1 MTSRRI
7 TLVTNELRGS
17 RPVGGIGTGTTFLA
31 LALARM
37 GHDVEILHFGTPPTR
52 AIDPE
57 WGRIYASAGIR
68 VRFVSGSDET
78 VEPRYFAR
86 MPETADALRADPPDI
101 LITQDTAA
109 PAYVALRLRQLG
121 LGFENTLFVVV
132 CYGTRLWIKDVSRMV
147 RVFPYLLGVS
157 ALEGAS
163 LELADIVVSPSKYV
177 VEWMQQQGWRLPSRT
192 LVIPYLSRSAATG
205 EQQPRTAVADGRV
218 ERIAFFGRLEERK
231 GLKPFAAG
239 LNALEPELLQRIEL
253 EFLGAPTRAW
263 PPERITALLS
273 DTARA
278 ALRRISFATDLDQP
292 EVLERLGRAGTLAV
306 MPSLGETFGNAVYE
320 CLERGIPFIAS
331 NAGATPELIAPDD
344 HRRVLFEPT
353 AKGVAVALR
362 CALSDADALR
372 PARPAFDA
380 HGAYERWAEVVGS
393 AQPPRRQPAAGRPAV
408 DVVVVR
414 RGAEDELAR
423 CLSALRRQNYPNI
436 NVTVVDSGEREAGL
450 EAGAAPYV
458 VFLDEQ
464 DEPAEDFVATL
475 VHAQAVSGADVVTSG
490 LRLRSSPRQHLF
502 LGDPGGLGL
511 LSNSYGTP
519 ALIRRSLIDGL
530 GTPWPVEGD
539 SDWPLLAGLHLA
551 GAHIVSIPMPLL
563 TRTDPPGSLEQHPAD
578 ALLVLG
584 RHEQALPG
592 QLRPL
597 ARLAAGLAAGDAQGS
612 VAPTDGR
619 GIRQLAQRVRR
630 HLGR

>member
-37 GHDVEILHFGTPPTR
+37 GHDVEILHSGTPPTR

-57 WGRIYASAGIR
+57 WNRVYESAGIR
-68 VRFVSGSDET
+68 VRFVPGGDEP

-86 MPETADALRADPPDI
+86 MPETARALRADPPQVVI
-101 LITQDTAA
+101 AQDTAA

-121 LGFENTLFVVV
+121 MGFENTLFVVV

-147 RVFPYLLGVS
+147 RVFPYLLGLS

-163 LELADIVVSPSKYV
+163 LELADVVVSPSQYV
-177 VEWMQQQGWRLPSRT
+177 VGWMQQQGWRLPPTR
-192 LVIPYLSRSAATG
+192 VIPYLSRSAATG
-205 EQQPRTAVADGRV
+205 EQQPRMAVADGRV

-239 LNALEPELLQRIEL
+239 LNALDPELLQRIEL
-253 EFLGAPTRAW
+253 EFLGASTRAW

-273 DTARA
+273 NTAKT
-278 ALRRISFATDLDQP
+278 ALRRISFETNLDQP

-331 NAGATPELIAPDD
+331 TAGATPELIAPAD
-344 HRRVLFEPT
+344 HPRVLFEPT
-353 AKGVAVALR
+353 AEGVAAALR
-362 CALSDADALR
+362 RALSDGDALR

-380 HGAYERWAEVVGS
+380 HSAYEHWAEVVAS
-393 AQPPRRQPAAGRPAV
+393 APPARRRPPTERPAV
-408 DVVVVR
+408 DVLVVR
-414 RGAEDELAR
+414 RGVQDGLVR
-423 CLSALRRQNYPNI
+423 CLAAVQQQTYANVSVSVIESGSRQ
-436 NVTVVDSGEREAGL
+436 AGL
-450 EAGAAPYV
+450 EAGTATFV
-458 VFLDEQ
+458 LFLDEE
-464 DEPAEDFVATL
+464 DEPAEDL
-475 VHAQAVSGADVVTSG
+475 VESLVQAQVTSGADVVTCG
-490 LRLRSSPRQHLF
+490 VRLRNPQKQHLF
-502 LGDPGGLGL
+502 VGDPGALGL
-511 LSNSYGTP
+511 ISNSYGTP
-519 ALIRRSLIDGL
+519 ALIRRSLLDDL
-530 GTPWPVEGD
+530 STTWPVEGD
-539 SDWPLLAGLHLA
+539 PDWPLLARLHLG
-551 GAHIVSIPMPLL
+551 GARIVSIPIPLV
-563 TRTDPPGSLEQHPAD
+563 TRTDPPGSLERHPAD
-578 ALLVLG
+578 ALLVLS

-597 ARLAAGLAAGDAQGS
+597 ARLAAGLAAAQAQGS
-612 VAPTDGR
+612 APPTR
-619 GIRQLAQRVRR
+619 GTRFRNLARRVRR
-630 HLGR
+630 RVGR

>member
-17 RPVGGIGTGTTFLA
+17 RPVGGIGTATTFLA
-31 LALARM
+31 VALARM
-37 GHDVEILHFGTPPTR
+37 GHDVEILHCGTSPTT

-57 WGRIYASAGIR
+57 WDRLYTNAEIR
-68 VRFVSGSDET
+68 VRFVPQSDET

-86 MPETADALRADPPDI
+86 MPETARALRADPPDVI
-101 LITQDTAA
+101 ITQDTAA

-147 RVFPYLLGVS
+147 RVFPYLLGLSV
-157 ALEGAS
+157 LEAAS
-163 LELADIVVSPSKYV
+163 LELADVVVSPSKYV
-177 VEWMQQQGWRLPSRT
+177 VEWIHQQGWRLPSRT
-192 LVIPYLSRSAATG
+192 IVIPYLSRSAATG

-239 LNALEPELLQRIEL
+239 LNTLDPELLQRIEL
-253 EFLGAPTRAW
+253 EFVGAPTSAW

-273 DTARA
+273 GSAKA
-278 ALRRISFATDLDQP
+278 ALRRISFETDLDQP
-292 EVLERLGRAGTLAV
+292 EALERLGRAGTLAV

-344 HRRVLFEPT
+344 HPRVLFEPT
-353 AKGVAVALR
+353 GEGVAVALR
-362 CALSDADALR
+362 RALSDEDALR
-372 PARPAFDA
+372 PARPAFEA
-380 HGAYERWAEVVGS
+380 QSAYERWAEVVGS
-393 AQPPRRQPAAGRPAV
+393 AAPAQRQPSAARPAV
-408 DVVVVR
+408 DVVLVR
-414 RGAEDELAR
+414 RGAEGELAR
-423 CLSALRRQNYPNI
+423 CLSALRRQTYG
-436 NVTVVDSGEREAGL
+436 NVNATVVDSNGRDAGL
-450 EAGAAPYV
+450 DAGVAPYV
-458 VFLDEQ
+458 VLLDDQ

-475 VHAQAVSGADVVTSG
+475 VHAQAVSGADVVTCG
-490 LRLRSSPRQHLF
+490 LRLRTTQIQHLF

-511 LSNSYGTP
+511 LSNTYGTP
-519 ALIRRSLIDGL
+519 ALIRRSLVDGR

-539 SDWPLLAGLHLA
+539 FYWPLLAELHLA
-551 GAHIVSIPMPLL
+551 GARIVSIPMPLL
-563 TRTDPPGSLEQHPAD
+563 TRTDPPGSLERHPAD

-584 RHEQALPG
+584 RHEQALPCEL
-592 QLRPL
+592 QPL
-597 ARLAAGLAAGDAQGS
+597 ARLAAGLAAAHAQAS
-612 VAPTDGR
+612 APPPDGP
-619 GIRQLAQRVRR
+619 GIRKLARSLRR